1 MTIKKMMQVLAMGD
15 KKGSALKELCKFYHC
30 DDYDMS
36 GINDKM
42 ADSWIAKQKCSCYE
56 EGHWYLKDC
65 GTCNGTKD
73 REPCNCA
80 GNRTKCDFYSNDD
93 DKYEWGD

>member
-42 ADSWIAKQKCSCYE
+42 ADSWIAK
-56 EGHWYLKDC
+56 H
-65 GTCNGTKD
+65 
-73 REPCNCA
+73 
-80 GNRTKCDFYSNDD
+80 
-93 DKYEWGD
+93 